1 MKKEKLN
8 YLEKLCKDCDS
19 KEENPIVI
27 VRLLL
32 KEKVETK
39 DDLLRYKAE
48 ALKGDYYAFFSVIM
62 SMSALLIGIASL
74 YVSIFF
80 DKSDLSNIA
89 ALFILC
95 IVTFTVLYYLK
106 KSLRLSYINKWQG
119 YVLVVIDEL
128 EKEIENGTFI
138 NKEK

>member
-8 YLEKLCKDCDS
+8 YFEKLCKDCDS

-106 KSLRLSYINKWQG
+106 KSLRLSYINKC
-119 YVLVVIDEL
+119 
-128 EKEIENGTFI
+128 
-138 NKEK
+138 